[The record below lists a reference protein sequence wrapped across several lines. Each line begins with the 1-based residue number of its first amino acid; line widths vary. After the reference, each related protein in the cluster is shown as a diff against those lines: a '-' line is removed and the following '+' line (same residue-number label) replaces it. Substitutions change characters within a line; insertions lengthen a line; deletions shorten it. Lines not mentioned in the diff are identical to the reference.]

1 MVYFIGQDFSTR
13 NQVHMI
19 SNTSGKKISIYI
31 TTYKPDF
38 RWKKDLE
45 MDKRNNKKTCRAK
58 NNFCSICLK
67 SKFEQRDGDYYKF
80 VTQSCPICQKN
91 CDYCH
96 NSTKDK
102 EICDKTTLENF
113 RNVKD
118 VQTSDTNVTQG
129 LNLLNEV
136 LTVFQKKKGDINKD
150 KIKPVH
156 SKDVAVST
164 DNTKDSSRLT
174 ISKFHYSIE
183 DRKKPEIGAFVIVN
197 SFQPD
202 YIRKSQY
209 SIDLIKHK
217 SSSIPQMKLEE
228 LKYSVKEKSKSK
240 DAIEEVN
247 RMFATVRKT
256 DKYIENS
263 NRPMVRNGPRVL
275 PVVKNMVG
283 QDTMSAHME
292 NVEKN
297 PCTCCQTC
305 MSSGD
310 SFTKLECGHDVNNSN
325 HDRNV
330 YMLCCHYQN
339 KQKMQAGMLTCDH
352 CRSSKDNYRCEH
364 ENYDDC

>member
-1 MVYFIGQDFSTR
+1 
-13 NQVHMI
+13 MI

-38 RWKKDLE
+38 KWKKNLE
-45 MDKRNNKKTCRAK
+45 MDERTKKTCRAR
-58 NNFCSICLK
+58 NNLCSICLK
-67 SKFEQRDGDYYKF
+67 SKFEQKNGDCYKII
-80 VTQSCPICQKN
+80 TQSCPICQKSRDRCCTSN
-91 CDYCH
+91 KD
-96 NSTKDK
+96 KDK
-102 EICDKTTLENF
+102 EICDSEDVH
-113 RNVKD
+113 NVKD
-118 VQTSDTNVTQG
+118 VQTSDTNVSQG

-136 LTVFQKKKGDINKD
+136 LTVFQKKKREINKD
-150 KIKPVH
+150 KMKTVH

-174 ISKFHYSIE
+174 ISKFNYSIE
-183 DRKKPEIGAFVIVN
+183 ERKKPEIGAFVIVN

-202 YIRKSQY
+202 FIRKSQY

-228 LKYSVKEKSKSK
+228 LKYSIKEKSKSK

-256 DKYIENS
+256 AKYIENS

-275 PVVKNMVG
+275 PVVKSMVC
-283 QDTMSAHME
+283 QDTMSANME
-292 NVEKN
+292 VEKH

-310 SFTKLECGHDVNNSN
+310 SFAKLECGHEINNLSC
-325 HDRNV
+325 DRNV

-339 KQKMQAGMLTCDH
+339 RRKMQTGMLTCDH
-352 CRSSKDNYRCEH
+352 CRRFKDCRCEH
-364 ENYDDC
+364 NNNDDC